1 MTELIEKQQFP
12 SVQKQQNGELT
23 VMSLDPVSRNDCES
37 EF

>member
-1 MTELIEKQQFP
+1 MIELIEKQQFP

-23 VMSLDPVSRNDCES
+23 VMSLELVSWNDCES